1 MIKSGY
7 LELDEI
13 DYKILKELSKN
24 SRRSSRDIARRLD
37 LSVATVASRIKR
49 LVETGVIKGFTI
61 DLDAEK
67 LGYDITVVM
76 EVYVAKGKLLEVER
90 EIAKLPG
97 VCAVYDVTGEYDA
110 LVVARFRS
118 RSELSNF
125 TKKLLSMNN
134 VERTNTH
141 VVLNIIKEN
150 FKLI

>member
-1 MIKSGY
+1 MIKAEY

-110 LVVARFRS
+110 LVVAKFRN

-141 VVLNIIKEN
+141 VVLNVIKEN